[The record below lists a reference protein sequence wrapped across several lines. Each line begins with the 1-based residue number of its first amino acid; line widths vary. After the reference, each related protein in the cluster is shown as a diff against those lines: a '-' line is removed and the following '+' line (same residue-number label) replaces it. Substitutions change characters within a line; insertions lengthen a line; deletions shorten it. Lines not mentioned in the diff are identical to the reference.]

1 MKPLR
6 VTVIL
11 ASWGATLLLP
21 HLCQAE
27 KGKEVE
33 ELATTLILAASPF
46 VNTTYWRPSSLARRL
61 NMSPSDSSKQTVKDR
76 KMTIETPNGDDSGLE
91 SSRIHEVRVVAP
103 FSVKRT
109 VDREGKSLYSP
120 GPLADR

>member
-27 KGKEVE
+27 KEVE

-46 VNTTYWRPSSLARRL
+46 VNPTYWRPSSLARML

-76 KMTIETPNGDDSGLE
+76 KMTIETPNGNDSGLE

>member
-6 VTVIL
+6 VSVIL

-27 KGKEVE
+27 KEVE

-46 VNTTYWRPSSLARRL
+46 VNTTYWRPSSLARWL

-76 KMTIETPNGDDSGLE
+76 KMTIETPNGNDSVLE

>member
-6 VTVIL
+6 VSVIL

-21 HLCQAE
+21 HFCQAE
-27 KGKEVE
+27 KEVE

-46 VNTTYWRPSSLARRL
+46 VNPTYWRPSSLARML

-76 KMTIETPNGDDSGLE
+76 KMTIETPNGNDSGFE
-91 SSRIHEVRVVAP
+91 SSRIREVRVVAP

-109 VDREGKSLYSP
+109 IDREGKSLYSP

>member
-1 MKPLR
+1 MVMAR
-6 VTVIL
+6 L
-11 ASWGATLLLP
+11 ARAGRR
-21 HLCQAE
+21 
-27 KGKEVE
+27 EVE

-76 KMTIETPNGDDSGLE
+76 KMTIETPNGNDSGLE